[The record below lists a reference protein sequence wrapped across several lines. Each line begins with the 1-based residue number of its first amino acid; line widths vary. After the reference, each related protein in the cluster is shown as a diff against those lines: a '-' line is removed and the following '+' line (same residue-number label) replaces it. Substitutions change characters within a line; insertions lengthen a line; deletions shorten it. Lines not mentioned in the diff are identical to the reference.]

1 MILPFPREFAE
12 DAAERSVVDVAQA
25 RRLLA
30 SLAPGLSAAL
40 ARRRL
45 ALAPLIGTGDLARVE
60 RAEAAVELAYARL
73 AMRHGSWGQDF
84 HAYHNEHHILEIFD
98 SRIARLMQ
106 EAGLQ
111 AQRPLR
117 GQRAT
122 RSERTWG
129 LKLSPERET
138 RG

>member
-73 AMRHGSWGQDF
+73 AVRHGSWGRISMPTTTNTTF
-84 HAYHNEHHILEIFD
+84 WKFSTAA
-98 SRIARLMQ
+98 SR
-106 EAGLQ
+106 G
-111 AQRPLR
+111 
-117 GQRAT
+117 
-122 RSERTWG
+122 
-129 LKLSPERET
+129 
-138 RG
+138 